1 MLKVTFT
8 DTPTEQKWILQ
19 GRLTDPWVS
28 ELWTSW
34 TNARDAREGRR
45 CVVDLNDV
53 TFIDQNGE
61 TVLLAM
67 MAEDVRFVASG
78 VSTKY
83 LLNDLRSK
91 NKNRL
96 RKCMK
101 YLHLVVLGFALLQIA
116 SVYMRV
122 PIRLTMRETV
132 AFASISDTPQGR
144 VGVQ

>member
-34 TNARDAREGRR
+34 TNARDARQGRR

-67 MAEDVRFVASG
+67 MVQP
-78 VSTKY
+78 
-83 LLNDLRSK
+83 NPW
-91 NKNRL
+91 
-96 RKCMK
+96 
-101 YLHLVVLGFALLQIA
+101 LQI
-116 SVYMRV
+116 
-122 PIRLTMRETV
+122 PFLKDTLHFTV
-132 AFASISDTPQGR
+132 SSNN
-144 VGVQ
+144 

>member
-19 GRLTDPWVS
+19 GRLTDPWVA

-78 VSTKY
+78 VST
-83 LLNDLRSK
+83 
-91 NKNRL
+91 
-96 RKCMK
+96 
-101 YLHLVVLGFALLQIA
+101 
-116 SVYMRV
+116 
-122 PIRLTMRETV
+122 
-132 AFASISDTPQGR
+132 
-144 VGVQ
+144 

>member
-1 MLKVTFT
+1 MLKITLT

-19 GRLTDPWVS
+19 GRLAEPWVS
-28 ELWTSW
+28 ELWANW
-34 TNARDAREGRR
+34 TNARDARQGRR

-67 MAEDVRFVASG
+67 MTEDARFVARG
-78 VSTKY
+78 VCTKY
-83 LLNDLRSK
+83 LLHDLRSK

-101 YLHLVVLGFALLQIA
+101 YLPAVALGFAILQTAWGINA
-116 SVYMRV
+116 GSYPVGDA
-122 PIRLTMRETV
+122 ETV
-132 AFASISDTPQGR
+132 AFSSISDRPQGR